1 MVLVAALSSSLPET
15 DPSWPISSAR
25 ACMTRLAC
33 LVLAAALLLVALPA
47 SGSAK
52 PPRKPKACPTK
63 NAGDSETRRGAL
75 IIDVRTAKVVIYTRV
90 VDEEHERFGCYR
102 KSRKRT
108 QLDYWYSC
116 ECSIADQYPADV
128 TVKGRFVALNNADF
142 GSPGIDTDQ
151 KGSLEVVDLADAR
164 RLFRYDTGGP
174 VDELALKR
182 NGSAAFVFDT
192 IRNSSNSDFD
202 GRLVRIDKNGTAVLA
217 EQGVEQG
224 SLALAPSGRH
234 IYWRDQGQYRGA
246 PID

>member
-1 MVLVAALSSSLPET
+1 MAAL
-15 DPSWPISSAR
+15 
-25 ACMTRLAC
+25 CMIRLAC
-33 LVLAAALLLVALPA
+33 LVLAAALLLVVVPA
-47 SGSAK
+47 SASAK

-63 NAGDSETRRGAL
+63 NVGESETTRRAL

-90 VDEEHERFGCYR
+90 DDRDHEMFGCYR

-108 QLDYWYSC
+108 RLDSWYSC
-116 ECSIADQYPADV
+116 GCSIADEYGADV

-142 GSPGIDTDQ
+142 GSPSDNTDQ
-151 KGSLEVVDLADAR
+151 TGSLRVVDLADAR

-174 VDELALKR
+174 VDELALKP
-182 NGSAAFVFDT
+182 NGSVAFAFDT
-192 IRNSSNSDFD
+192 IRDSSNSDFD
-202 GRLVRIDKNGTAVLA
+202 GRLVRVDKNGTAVLA

-234 IYWRDQGQYRGA
+234 IYWRDEGQYRGA